1 MIELLELL
9 DDVLKKKINIS
20 DFLDALILDALKSR
34 ASDIH
39 IESKDDDILLVR
51 YRVDGVL
58 RDIISIG
65 PELKE
70 SLLFIIK
77 VRAKLRTDVHLAP
90 QDGKILFLIKKSDVE
105 GKDSKEKEE
114 TEEDQQQSEAP
125 TETTKEE
132 IKEEKN
138 KKKDGKKEEET
149 EEKTLNRLEAYKS
162 QEKDTYNV
170 DARVSIL
177 PVSFGEKVVIRLL
190 TQANR
195 SYSMT
200 DLGFGD
206 HDLEMLEKS
215 YRQPYGLILITGPT
229 GSGKTTTLYS
239 ILKILNTRE
248 VNITTI
254 EDPVEYSIEGVNH
267 IQINVKSDL
276 TFATGLRSILRQDP
290 NVIMVG
296 EIRDTETARIT
307 VNSALTGHLVLS
319 TLHAND
325 SVSAIPRL
333 VDMGIEPFLIA
344 STLNIVVAQ
353 RLGRRLCTHCKKEY
367 TLQSDKE
374 NSELLKMRPDLQ
386 KFVKPT
392 QKLYKA
398 VGCDACNNTGYSGRV
413 GIYELLYIDKPLRD
427 TIISNPSMDAILTTA
442 KKGDFKLMVEDAV
455 SKLIEGTIDIKE
467 LIKVIAIK
475 D

>member
-1 MIELLELL
+1 MVELLQLL

-20 DFLDALILDALKSR
+20 DFLDALVVDALKSR

-39 IESKDDDILLVR
+39 IESKEDDILLVR

-65 PELKE
+65 PELKDT
-70 SLLFIIK
+70 LLFIIK

-90 QDGKILFLIKKSDVE
+90 QDGKIPFVVKKADIDGDKEKIKKEEENDKDQEKDDVE
-105 GKDSKEKEE
+105 EPIEEKEKKKKEKEE
-114 TEEDQQQSEAP
+114 EEQ
-125 TETTKEE
+125 
-132 IKEEKN
+132 EK
-138 KKKDGKKEEET
+138 KV
-149 EEKTLNRLEAYKS
+149 LNRLEALKAE
-162 QEKDTYNV
+162 EKDTYNV

-177 PVSFGEKVVIRLL
+177 PVSYGEKVVIRLL

-195 SYSMT
+195 SHSLA
-200 DLGFGD
+200 DLGFEE
-206 HDLEMLEKS
+206 HDLAELEKA
-215 YRQPYGLILITGPT
+215 YTQPYGLILITGPT

-325 SVSAIPRL
+325 SVSAVPRL
-333 VDMGIEPFLIA
+333 IDMGIEPFLIA

-353 RLGRRLCTHCKKEY
+353 RLARKLCPDCKKPCSLEK
-367 TLQSDKE
+367 DKE
-374 NSELLKMRPDLQ
+374 IKEMLKIRPDVA
-386 KFVKPT
+386 KYIKPT
-392 QKLYKA
+392 DKFYKA
-398 VGCDACNNTGYSGRV
+398 VGCDKCNNVGLKGRI
-413 GIYELLYIDKPLRD
+413 GIYEVLVINKTMRD
-427 TIISNPSMDAILTTA
+427 TIIKNPTMDDIFQTA
-442 KKGDFKLMVEDAV
+442 KKSGFKLMVEDAV
-455 SKLIEGTIDIKE
+455 DKLKKGYIDIPE
-467 LIKVIAIK
+467 LLKVIAIK

>member
-51 YRVDGVL
+51 YRIDGVL

-90 QDGKILFLIKKSDVE
+90 QDGKILFVFKKSDVDGHKE
-105 GKDSKEKEE
+105 GEEKQEETQKEEDIKEE
-114 TEEDQQQSEAP
+114 T
-125 TETTKEE
+125 
-132 IKEEKN
+132 
-138 KKKDGKKEEET
+138 KKDGKKEEEG
-149 EEKTLNRLEAYKS
+149 EEKALNRLEAYKS

-190 TQANR
+190 TQANK

-200 DLGFGD
+200 NLGFGD
-206 HDLEMLEKS
+206 YDLEMLEKS

-367 TLQSDKE
+367 VLEKDKE
-374 NSELLKMRPDLQ
+374 NNELLKMRPDLK
-386 KFVKPT
+386 KFIKPT

-398 VGCDACNNTGYSGRV
+398 VGCDECNNTGYSGRV

-455 SKLIEGTIDIKE
+455 SKLIEGVIDVKE

>member
-1 MIELLELL
+1 MIELLELM

-39 IESKDDDILLVR
+39 IESKEDNALLVR

-58 RDIISIG
+58 RDTISIG

-77 VRAKLRTDVHLAP
+77 VRAKLRTDVHLTP
-90 QDGKILFLIKKSDVE
+90 QDGKIPFEFKKSLIDGE
-105 GKDSKEKEE
+105 PISKEENEKEEEAKEAEETKDEEKEKE
-114 TEEDQQQSEAP
+114 
-125 TETTKEE
+125 KE
-132 IKEEKN
+132 IK
-138 KKKDGKKEEET
+138 
-149 EEKTLNRLEAYKS
+149 KTLNRLEAFQS
-162 QEKDTYNV
+162 LEKDTYNV

-177 PVSFGEKVVIRLL
+177 PVTFGEKVVIRLL
-190 TQANR
+190 TQANK
-195 SYSMT
+195 SYSMS
-200 DLGFGD
+200 DLGFSN
-206 HDLEMLEKS
+206 HDLEFLEKS

-254 EDPVEYSIEGVNH
+254 EDPVEYSIDGVNH

-353 RLGRRLCTHCKKEY
+353 RLARRLCKECKKEY
-367 TLQSDKE
+367 VLEKDEE
-374 NSELLKMRPDLQ
+374 NKELLKLRPDLQ
-386 KFVKPT
+386 KFVKPS

-398 VGCDACNNTGYSGRV
+398 VGCEKCNNTGYSGRV

-455 SKLIEGTIDIKE
+455 SKLTDGMIDIKE
-467 LIKVIAIK
+467 LIRVIAIK